1 MSRINLSTP
10 DVGDL
15 EAEYASRAITSGW
28 AAPAGPDLLEF
39 EDEVAARLGV
49 QHAVALSSGTAAL
62 HLALVASNIGAG
74 DVVIT
79 STMTFVAT
87 ANAIIYTGAEPYFV
101 DSDRDTGNVNVEL
114 VRTAAARIRSNGRRV
129 GAIVPV
135 DLLGKCVELGGLLRL
150 ADELGVPL
158 IVDSAE
164 SMGSYS
170 NGRPA
175 GSFGDASILS
185 FNGNKI
191 MTTGGGGMLV
201 TNTAVLADRV
211 RYLATQAKQSAAHYE
226 HTELGYNY
234 RLSNILAA
242 VGRAQLLRLD
252 AMLARRRYVRGRYR
266 ALVDRFVGV
275 SIFQGIEDEDDN
287 CWLTAIIMDETSP
300 FSAAQLSGHLTNHD
314 IESRPLWKPMHLQ
327 PVFASHQSSIN
338 GNSQWLF
345 EHGLTLPSGSKMSDR
360 ELSVVLD
367 TIARFA
373 DAA

>member
-1 MSRINLSTP
+1 MIVT
-10 DVGDL
+10 DDD
-15 EAEYASRAITSGW
+15 A
-28 AAPAGPDLLEF
+28 F
-39 EDEVAARLGV
+39 
-49 QHAVALSSGTAAL
+49 
-62 HLALVASNIGAG
+62 
-74 DVVIT
+74 
-79 STMTFVAT
+79 
-87 ANAIIYTGAEPYFV
+87 ANACRAL
-101 DSDRDTGNVNVEL
+101 RNQ
-114 VRTAAARIRSNGRRV
+114 GRE
-129 GAIVPV
+129 GMNW
-135 DLLGKCVELGGLLRL
+135 L
-150 ADELGVPL
+150 AHE
-158 IVDSAE
+158 
-164 SMGSYS
+164 
-170 NGRPA
+170 R
-175 GSFGDASILS
+175 
-185 FNGNKI
+185 
-191 MTTGGGGMLV
+191 
-201 TNTAVLADRV
+201 
-211 RYLATQAKQSAAHYE
+211 
-226 HTELGYNY
+226 LGYNY